1 MGNRSV
7 PSLLEGM
14 TKEEM
19 DLETAL
25 QLLSLPRLLGTHPDD
40 GEEVL
45 AGVGRYGPY
54 VVHNR
59 KFVSLKAPD
68 NVLEVDLPRALAM
81 IEEAPDRRRGGST
94 RTVLK
99 ELGEHPKDGEPVR
112 VLDGRYGPYVNH
124 NSTNANIPKE
134 TGSAECY
141 AGAGADDA
149 GRARKQ
155 GEEFRQRQR
164 RSQEKKIV
172 RIAGIETHCPPCQGR
187 FNIEIELFRELSLAS
202 VFSSANRPTTL
213 S

>member
-1 MGNRSV
+1 
-7 PSLLEGM
+7 
-14 TKEEM
+14 M

-81 IEEAPDRRRGGST
+81 IKEAPDRRRGGST

-134 TGSAECY
+134 TDPQSVTLEQALTMLAEREKS
-141 AGAGADDA
+141 GK
-149 GRARKQ
+149 GRGR
-155 GEEFRQRQR
+155 GGR
-164 RSQEKKIV
+164 R
-172 RIAGIETHCPPCQGR
+172 RR
-187 FNIEIELFRELSLAS
+187 R
-202 VFSSANRPTTL
+202 
-213 S
+213 